1 MKSALAL
8 AFCLLASCAS
18 VQTSTRSSLIG
29 NWRYADK
36 TQSCHYAFKEDG
48 SFTGEVIYRKQLVSK
63 FRGRWTVQD
72 NALLYTYLG
81 DALGRIPKGATDRDK
96 LLGIQKDSFLIEA
109 ADGSRRRYLRLP

>member
-8 AFCLLASCAS
+8 AFCLLASCAGM
-18 VQTSTRSSLIG
+18 QTATRSSLVG

-48 SFTGEVIYRKQLVSK
+48 TFTGEVVYQKRLVSK
-63 FRGRWTVQD
+63 FRGMWTVQN

-81 DALGRIPKGATDRDK
+81 DALGRIPEGARDRDK
-96 LLGIQKDSFLIEA
+96 LLAIQKDSFLIEA
-109 ADGSRRRYLRLP
+109 ADGSRRRYLRIR